1 MIKRVVERHACGGGD
16 FTTNLEICEMVGIIP
31 TIPSDLFANLLNTLV
46 RIKSP
51 ILNFKGYNFNKNGIR
66 VRLVKFILN
75 LVVSS

>member
-46 RIKSP
+46 RINAP
-51 ILNFKGYNFNKNGIR
+51 ILNLKGYSFNKNDIGAKQ
-66 VRLVKFILN
+66 VKFILN